1 MAKVKKLTFIGALVI
16 ALPVLLIGYFSQK
29 PEYGFNS
36 PNESELVVS
45 FRYTSRKTHP
55 CTDKELKRL
64 TEERKGRP
72 KHMRSARNICGSRE
86 RVPVNISVEMDG
98 KTTFDRLVHPSGFT
112 HDGACYLFKRLIV
125 PAGEHNL
132 KVKLAEVAE
141 TGKAAKY
148 IYEGKPLF
156 PTARRVVV
164 DFNLE
169 AMQLRL
175 TPPTL

>member
-1 MAKVKKLTFIGALVI
+1 MAKVKKLTFTGALVI

-45 FRYTSRKTHP
+45 FRYTSRKMHP

-64 TEERKGRP
+64 TKERRNRP
-72 KHMRSARNICGSRE
+72 KHMQSARNICGSRE
-86 RVPVNISVEMDG
+86 RVPVNILVEMDG
-98 KTTFDRLVHPSGFT
+98 KTTFDRLIYPSGFT
-112 HDGACYLFKRLIV
+112 NDGACYLFKRLIV
-125 PAGEHNL
+125 TSGEHEL
-132 KVKLAEVAE
+132 KVTLSEIAD
-141 TGKAAKY
+141 TGKTAKY
-148 IYEGKPLF
+148 LYEGKPLF

-169 AMQLRL
+169 AMKLHL
-175 TPPTL
+175 TEPTP